1 MNAPQYNKVWK
12 NLRMGSRPVPG
23 SRVTSHQIRDTLHFC
38 LRYPSRD
45 TLYAIRY
52 TSLLST
58 TTHRKMY
65 PLWGRRTPLIP
76 DLLIPYN
83 EREKYVWCPQ
93 IRQTV
98 GALCP
103 LNVLL
108 DVNLVAYFSDVA
120 SAMKT
125 ASSTPVLSLT
135 SFKVNSQIISPAALC
150 RAI

>member
-1 MNAPQYNKVWK
+1 MVNSVEGPESVV
-12 NLRMGSRPVPG
+12 RCSGHGSRG
-23 SRVTSHQIRDTLHFC
+23 TKYEIRFTCALGTLPAI
-38 LRYPSRD
+38 RY
-45 TLYAIRY
+45 TQYAIRY
-52 TSLLST
+52 TDLLSST
-58 TTHRKMY
+58 TNRKTY

-93 IRQTV
+93 IWQTV

-108 DVNLVAYFSDVA
+108 DVNLVAYFSDIA

-125 ASSTPVLSLT
+125 ASSTPVLCLT
-135 SFKVNSQIISPAALC
+135 SFKVDSKIISPVALC
-150 RAI
+150 HAI